1 MKKKITVQL
10 KAGSHVRHTEKPRR
24 MKNLVHSS
32 GALLYSLHKIT
43 VENQMISPLTVRCH
57 SSIQRALQLWNSHPL
72 PQWPQAPVPSP
83 AV

>member
-1 MKKKITVQL
+1 
-10 KAGSHVRHTEKPRR
+10 
-24 MKNLVHSS
+24 
-32 GALLYSLHKIT
+32 
-43 VENQMISPLTVRCH
+43 MISPLTVRCH